1 MKHCNW
7 NYPIWW
13 IREDF
18 PEKDWAKIIPHP
30 FCHGCDYIKACT
42 FRVEYWLS
50 YDEDMPEE
58 ELENMK
64 EYTSPSRETKKPDIL
79 N

>member
-1 MKHCNW
+1 
-7 NYPIWW
+7 
-13 IREDF
+13 
-18 PEKDWAKIIPHP
+18 
-30 FCHGCDYIKACT
+30 
-42 FRVEYWLS
+42 LS